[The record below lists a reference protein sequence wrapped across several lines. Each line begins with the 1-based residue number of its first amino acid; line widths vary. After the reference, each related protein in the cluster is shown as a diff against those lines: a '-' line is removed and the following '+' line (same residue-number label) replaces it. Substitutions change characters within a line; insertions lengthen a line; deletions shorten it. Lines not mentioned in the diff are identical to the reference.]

1 MKMFKSVSFR
11 RILAYLIDIML
22 VSLISSMFASIELL
36 NPYLNKQQE
45 IANEYT
51 EKVNDFINDDSQ
63 IDINEFTSSDF
74 MKEYTYEISYY
85 SIYESIISVV
95 FTILYFVVFQYYN
108 NGKTVGKALFD
119 IVVIDK
125 DRKKASIKQLL
136 LRSLI
141 IHSLLTSII
150 SIIGIYTLNKE
161 SYLTLSYI
169 IAFIEMGIM
178 IACIILLIFRED
190 KRLVHDLFAGT
201 KVISCDELDEQSK
214 VKEAKILTKSSRKN
228 KKKENNK

>member
-1 MKMFKSVSFR
+1 MFKNVNFR
-11 RILAYLIDIML
+11 RVLAYLLDIML
-22 VSLISSMFASIELL
+22 VSIISSMFASIELL

-45 IANEYT
+45 ITSEYT
-51 EKVNDFINDDSQ
+51 EKINDYMNDENQ

-74 MKEYTYEISYY
+74 MKDYTYDFSHY
-85 SIYESIISVV
+85 SMYESIISLV

-119 IVVIDK
+119 IVVVDK
-125 DRKKASIKQLL
+125 EKKKVSIKQLL
-136 LRSLI
+136 LRSLV

-150 SIIGIYTLNKE
+150 SLIGIITLNKE

-169 IAFIEMGIM
+169 IAFVEMGIM
-178 IACIILLIFRED
+178 IACIILFIFRED

-201 KVISCDELDEQSK
+201 RVISCDELDEQNK
-214 VKEAKILTKSSRKN
+214 IKEAKILAKTFKGN
-228 KKKENNK
+228 KKKVSKK

>member
-1 MKMFKSVSFR
+1 MFKNVNFR
-11 RILAYLIDIML
+11 RVLAYLLDIML
-22 VSLISSMFASIELL
+22 VSIISSMFASIELL

-45 IANEYT
+45 ITSEYNE
-51 EKVNDFINDDSQ
+51 KINDYMNDENQ

-74 MKEYTYEISYY
+74 MKDYTYDFSHY
-85 SIYESIISVV
+85 SMYESIISLV

-119 IVVIDK
+119 IVVVDK
-125 DRKKASIKQLL
+125 EKKKVSIKQLL
-136 LRSLI
+136 LRSLV

-150 SIIGIYTLNKE
+150 SLIGIITLNKE

-169 IAFIEMGIM
+169 IAFVEMGIM
-178 IACIILLIFRED
+178 IACIILFIFRED

-201 KVISCDELDEQSK
+201 RVISCDELDEQNK
-214 VKEAKILTKSSRKN
+214 IKEAKILAKTYKVN
-228 KKKENNK
+228 KKKVSKK